1 MELEFE
7 LLEKD
12 YINFNINNAKKS
24 SSLKKSIF
32 RQRILGPIIFLII
45 PFIIKTYSEI
55 PIWYWFIIFGA
66 LSVVWIIFYPKYI
79 EWEMARRVR
88 KMLKEGNNENLFAR
102 RKIIISDKGVL
113 ERSSFGETNMKW
125 KQIDKVEEIVDYIYI
140 YISSVSAHI
149 IPKRVF
155 RDENEKQTFIKEIQK
170 YHEVNVKG

>member
-12 YINFNINNAKKS
+12 YIDFNINHAKKS

-149 IPKRVF
+149 IPKRIF
-155 RDENEKQTFIKEIQK
+155 RDENEKQMFIKEIQK